1 MFLFSK
7 TAQPPCQN
15 PILSHALTSNDH
27 EASLPAMKTWLPAP
41 PHTAHALPPHSL
53 PLLILLLLLLYLP
66 LLFLSLL
73 ILLLLLLLL
82 PPLDLPSPPLLQL
95 TLTLSLLRQHQ
106 QPSPHLPPLPP
117 PQLLPPLPPSF
128 TAQPRA
134 ATSLSPLSHL
144 ALALALAPKNS
155 KNTLI
160 RSILSMVSPLYRIPD
175 DRLSSYN
182 LTKCPL
188 CLRIYPYSS
197 ISSHSAQDCPFRNS
211 PRELHPPLRAQLAHV
226 MGDEKL
232 SSTLTHSFFQD
243 TSLPTPSFTTYKLIP
258 NTPSIGRALVLIHN
272 IISTS
277 LLYPDINIKNSASIL
292 HYKLAYLVIVYPKN
306 QTHLL

>member
-15 PILSHALTSNDH
+15 PILSHALTFNDH
-27 EASLPAMKTWLPAP
+27 GASLPDIKTWYPAP

-53 PLLILLLLLLYLP
+53 PLLILLLLYLP

-73 ILLLLLLLL
+73 ILLLLLL
-82 PPLDLPSPPLLQL
+82 PPLNPPFPPLLQL

-117 PQLLPPLPPSF
+117 LQLLPPLPRSF

-144 ALALALAPKNS
+144 ALALALALKNS

-160 RSILSMVSPLYRIPD
+160 RSILSMVSPLYRMTA
-175 DRLSSYN
+175 SH
-182 LTKCPL
+182 LT
-188 CLRIYPYSS
+188 I
-197 ISSHSAQDCPFRNS
+197 
-211 PRELHPPLRAQLAHV
+211 
-226 MGDEKL
+226 
-232 SSTLTHSFFQD
+232 
-243 TSLPTPSFTTYKLIP
+243 
-258 NTPSIGRALVLIHN
+258 
-272 IISTS
+272 
-277 LLYPDINIKNSASIL
+277 
-292 HYKLAYLVIVYPKN
+292 
-306 QTHLL
+306 

>member
-15 PILSHALTSNDH
+15 PILPHALTFNDH
-27 EASLPAMKTWLPAP
+27 GASLPDIKTWYPTP

-66 LLFLSLL
+66 LLFLLF
-73 ILLLLLLLL
+73 LLLLL
-82 PPLDLPSPPLLQL
+82 PPLNLPSPPLLQL

-117 PQLLPPLPPSF
+117 PQLLPPLPRSF
-128 TAQPRA
+128 TAQPWA

-160 RSILSMVSPLYRIPD
+160 RSILSMVSPLYRMTA
-175 DRLSSYN
+175 SH
-182 LTKCPL
+182 LT
-188 CLRIYPYSS
+188 I
-197 ISSHSAQDCPFRNS
+197 
-211 PRELHPPLRAQLAHV
+211 
-226 MGDEKL
+226 
-232 SSTLTHSFFQD
+232 
-243 TSLPTPSFTTYKLIP
+243 
-258 NTPSIGRALVLIHN
+258 
-272 IISTS
+272 
-277 LLYPDINIKNSASIL
+277 
-292 HYKLAYLVIVYPKN
+292 
-306 QTHLL
+306 

>member
-15 PILSHALTSNDH
+15 PILSHALTFNDH
-27 EASLPAMKTWLPAP
+27 GASLPDIKTWYPTP

-53 PLLILLLLLLYLP
+53 PLLILLLLYLP

-82 PPLDLPSPPLLQL
+82 PPLNLPSPPLLQL

-144 ALALALAPKNS
+144 ALALAPKNS

-160 RSILSMVSPLYRIPD
+160 RSILSMVSPLYRMTA
-175 DRLSSYN
+175 SH
-182 LTKCPL
+182 LT
-188 CLRIYPYSS
+188 I
-197 ISSHSAQDCPFRNS
+197 
-211 PRELHPPLRAQLAHV
+211 
-226 MGDEKL
+226 
-232 SSTLTHSFFQD
+232 
-243 TSLPTPSFTTYKLIP
+243 
-258 NTPSIGRALVLIHN
+258 
-272 IISTS
+272 
-277 LLYPDINIKNSASIL
+277 
-292 HYKLAYLVIVYPKN
+292 
-306 QTHLL
+306 

>member
-15 PILSHALTSNDH
+15 PILSHALTFNDH
-27 EASLPAMKTWLPAP
+27 GASPPDIKTWYPAP

-53 PLLILLLLLLYLP
+53 PLLILLFLYLP

-82 PPLDLPSPPLLQL
+82 PPLNLPSPPLLQL
-95 TLTLSLLRQHQ
+95 TSTLSLPRQHQ

-117 PQLLPPLPPSF
+117 LQLVPPLPPSF

-160 RSILSMVSPLYRIPD
+160 RSILSMVSPLYRMTA
-175 DRLSSYN
+175 SH
-182 LTKCPL
+182 LT
-188 CLRIYPYSS
+188 I
-197 ISSHSAQDCPFRNS
+197 
-211 PRELHPPLRAQLAHV
+211 
-226 MGDEKL
+226 
-232 SSTLTHSFFQD
+232 
-243 TSLPTPSFTTYKLIP
+243 
-258 NTPSIGRALVLIHN
+258 
-272 IISTS
+272 
-277 LLYPDINIKNSASIL
+277 
-292 HYKLAYLVIVYPKN
+292 
-306 QTHLL
+306 